1 MMLSVRDLSFSVQG
15 RNLLAQ
21 IRMDLAPGEL
31 LVVVGRN
38 GAGKSTLLKHL
49 TRDLP
54 VTSGEIQLHGQPLE
68 AHKPKDLARQ
78 RAVLPQHTQLDFA
91 YAVHEVVML
100 GRIPHQRR
108 HAETPDDRRIVSE
121 SLARV
126 GLAGYEE
133 RNYLTLSGGEQQRV
147 HLARALAQLEGTE
160 GDRLLLLDEP
170 TSSLDLAHQ
179 HQILMLARE
188 FASQGVGILAILHD
202 LNLAAQ
208 YADRILVLAGGKVL
222 AYGTPFEV
230 LTPEVIDA
238 AFGHPVVVMR
248 HPQANCPLVVS
259 LPEPEVAHGDP
270 ILAAG

>member
-1 MMLSVRDLSFSVQG
+1 MMLSVRDLSFTVQG
-15 RNLLAQ
+15 RHLLAQ

-54 VTSGEIQLHGQPLE
+54 VTSGEIQLYGQPLE
-68 AHKPKDLARQ
+68 SHKPKDLARK

-91 YAVHEVVML
+91 YAVQEVVML

-108 HAETPDDRRIVSE
+108 HAETADDRLIVSAC
-121 SLARV
+121 LARV

-179 HQILMLARE
+179 HQILTLARE
-188 FASQGVGILAILHD
+188 LASQGVGILAILHD

-230 LTPEVIDA
+230 LTAEVIDA
-238 AFGHPVVVMR
+238 AFGHPVVVLP
-248 HPQANCPLVVS
+248 HPQANCPLIVS
-259 LPEPEVAHGDP
+259 LPETAATPREP
-270 ILAAG
+270 LLAG